1 MIPVNENLR
10 YVFQDE
16 VAIEDF
22 DDGSLIFLARQ
33 KRLIEINHAARDL
46 LRLFNGKRSLR
57 QVIAKIVRDHKA
69 KNSRVR
75 KDIQELIA
83 DLGEKGVVKP
93 LVKLRRRRKKIDKS
107 ASLLAN
113 PKISLREEEGGA
125 ILFNIETDDLQV
137 INPIGLLVI
146 KFIQVHPRTRSD
158 ISKHLLNTCK
168 SVPAD
173 QVEKDVDGFVTKLQ
187 GRGFIK
193 EVENNK

>member
-83 DLGEKGVVKP
+83 DLGENGVVKP

-125 ILFNIETDDLQV
+125 ILFNLETDDLQV